1 MTICAV
7 CLVLSSCCII
17 GEHSGVKRGNPP
29 RNSSGFPGKIQA
41 GMLHL
46 LCLDSQLLLPPHPPW
61 ELRFC
66 SLIYGI
72 YFNLFQFIPPLTS
85 MSDQPYKAIIN
96 IELLGSCWD
105 LDKSLGG
112 VQGNNHSRFFRVKK
126 KKQTQNQNNHK
137 ARRSLQKHHSGFVA
151 LTPLW
156 EWRIKLGRVYPH
168 THPGDSQPSQAH
180 FPADFPLIIPG
191 GWWSLPISICTQ
203 GRGFQVEIW
212 EFCKFRAWKTLGN
225 RSHSPASDSQEIWV
239 CRRPFQILIF
249 ITSFTP
255 KSGF

>member
-1 MTICAV
+1 MIKKIMIKKKIQDVTICAV

-17 GEHSGVKRGNPP
+17 GKHSGVKRGNPP

-46 LCLDSQLLLPPHPPW
+46 LCLDSQLLLPPYPPW

-126 KKQTQNQNNHK
+126 KKTNPK
-137 ARRSLQKHHSGFVA
+137 
-151 LTPLW
+151 P
-156 EWRIKLGRVYPH
+156 E
-168 THPGDSQPSQAH
+168 QPQ
-180 FPADFPLIIPG
+180 
-191 GWWSLPISICTQ
+191 
-203 GRGFQVEIW
+203 
-212 EFCKFRAWKTLGN
+212 
-225 RSHSPASDSQEIWV
+225 SQEI
-239 CRRPFQILIF
+239 PAE
-249 ITSFTP
+249 TSLRICGIDSTLRMEN
-255 KSGF
+255 